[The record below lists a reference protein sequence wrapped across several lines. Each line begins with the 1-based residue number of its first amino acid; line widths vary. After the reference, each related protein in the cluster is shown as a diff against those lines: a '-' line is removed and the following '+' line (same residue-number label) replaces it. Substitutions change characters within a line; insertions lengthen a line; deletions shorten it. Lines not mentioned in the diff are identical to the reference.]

1 MPTLTKSKA
10 LARSDSMEEGSRD
23 REAAQTARRMDSLID
38 MWFKPYIPPPPPT
51 PTPTPTPTRPLPTPP
66 NTPPNQQDHAKYAV
80 NKLLLR
86 SHIALL
92 YSPHSDSAA
101 TQALSYADR
110 ARDLAVQHD
119 LFKHRGKT
127 QWFRGEALMRMRR
140 WGEAYEAFVGSA
152 RVVEGGWREVGEI
165 EVERDELLVKRG
177 EKDEQG
183 KVKKRVRKGVR
194 FDV

>member
-1 MPTLTKSKA
+1 
-10 LARSDSMEEGSRD
+10 MEEGSRD
-23 REAAQTARRMDSLID
+23 REATQTVRRMDSLID
-38 MWFKPYIPPPPPT
+38 MWFKPYIPPPHT
-51 PTPTPTPTRPLPTPP
+51 TPTPTRPLPTPP
-66 NTPPNQQDHAKYAV
+66 VTPTNQQDHAKYAV

-119 LFKHRGKT
+119 LYKHRGKA

-152 RVVEGGWREVGEI
+152 RVVEGGWREVGELRERMRVCRREV
-165 EVERDELLVKRG
+165 EVERDEFLVKRG
-177 EKDEQG
+177 EKYEQG